1 MTLLIVIAVIILL
14 YVFVLLRPQRRE
26 IDRFCLRP
34 YAHRGQHD
42 ENLPENSL
50 AAFRRAVE
58 NGYGIE
64 LDLQLSV
71 DGEVMVMHDYNLRRM
86 TGCDKMLK
94 ELTAAELQK
103 LHLNGTEERVP
114 TLKEVLDIVKGKVPL
129 LIELKGESTDVS
141 LCPKANE
148 ILKNYSGKYIIE
160 SFNPLMLNWY
170 RKNRPDVVRGILIT
184 NICHEKKHTPSN
196 FVLGAMMLN
205 VLARP
210 NFISYD
216 LRHRGYFSIWLSTRL
231 FGVARFGW
239 TVSSEE
245 GMKISKEEN
254 AYPIFESII
263 PK

>member
-1 MTLLIVIAVIILL
+1 MPTVDSTTKI
-14 YVFVLLRPQRRE
+14 YRKTRSQ
-26 IDRFCLRP
+26 
-34 YAHRGQHD
+34 
-42 ENLPENSL
+42 
-50 AAFRRAVE
+50 AFRRAVE

-86 TGCDKMLK
+86 TGCDKILK

-148 ILKNYSGKYIIE
+148 ILKDYSGKYIIE

-184 NICHEKKHTPSN
+184 NICNEKKYTPSN
-196 FVLGAMMLN
+196 FVLGSNDAQRSGKTEFYLIRPQTPRIFFDMALN
-205 VLARP
+205 KAVQRRS
-210 NFISYD
+210 FRMD
-216 LRHRGYFSIWLSTRL
+216 GQQ
-231 FGVARFGW
+231 
-239 TVSSEE
+239 
-245 GMKISKEEN
+245 
-254 AYPIFESII
+254 
-263 PK
+263 

>member
-64 LDLQLSV
+64 LDLQLSS
-71 DGEVMVMHDYNLRRM
+71 DGEVMVMHDYNLERM

-114 TLKEVLDIVKGKVPL
+114 TLKEVLDIVK
-129 LIELKGESTDVS
+129 
-141 LCPKANE
+141 
-148 ILKNYSGKYIIE
+148 
-160 SFNPLMLNWY
+160 
-170 RKNRPDVVRGILIT
+170 RKSPA
-184 NICHEKKHTPSN
+184 SN
-196 FVLGAMMLN
+196 
-205 VLARP
+205 
-210 NFISYD
+210 
-216 LRHRGYFSIWLSTRL
+216 
-231 FGVARFGW
+231 
-239 TVSSEE
+239 
-245 GMKISKEEN
+245 
-254 AYPIFESII
+254 
-263 PK
+263 

>member
-1 MTLLIVIAVIILL
+1 
-14 YVFVLLRPQRRE
+14 
-26 IDRFCLRP
+26 
-34 YAHRGQHD
+34 
-42 ENLPENSL
+42 
-50 AAFRRAVE
+50 
-58 NGYGIE
+58 
-64 LDLQLSV
+64 
-71 DGEVMVMHDYNLRRM
+71 MHDYNLERM

-148 ILKNYSGKYIIE
+148 ILKDYGGKYIIE
-160 SFNPLMLNWY
+160 SFNPLMLRLVPQKQTGRCARNSHYQY
-170 RKNRPDVVRGILIT
+170 R
-184 NICHEKKHTPSN
+184 HEKKHTPSN
-196 FVLGAMMLN
+196 FVLGCNDAQ
-205 VLARP
+205 RRRQDR
-210 NFISYD
+210 I
-216 LRHRGYFSIWLSTRL
+216 LSPTTSDTADIFRY
-231 FGVARFGW
+231 GSQQGCSASRSFGW

-254 AYPIFESII
+254 AYPILSSVI

>member
-64 LDLQLSV
+64 LDLQLSS
-71 DGEVMVMHDYNLRRM
+71 DGEVMVMHDYNLERM

-148 ILKNYSGKYIIE
+148 ILKDYGGKYIIE
-160 SFNPLMLNWY
+160 SFNPLMLSWY
-170 RKNRPDVVRGILIT
+170 RKNRPGRCARNSHYQYLPREKAHSLKLCPRRNDAQRRGKTEFYLLRPQ
-184 NICHEKKHTPSN
+184 TPRI
-196 FVLGAMMLN
+196 FFDMALN
-205 VLARP
+205 KAVQRRP
-210 NFISYD
+210 FRMD
-216 LRHRGYFSIWLSTRL
+216 GQQ
-231 FGVARFGW
+231 
-239 TVSSEE
+239 
-245 GMKISKEEN
+245 
-254 AYPIFESII
+254 
-263 PK
+263 